1 MQAKLH
7 RWAEADPGRR
17 FDDLFNF
24 VCDPATL
31 LVAFRTGRGH
41 LRCPTIRPHNGF
53 RRCTDI
59 HRRVFRHYS
68 TLSFSQPLPPFPMCT
83 GFPRLEVL
91 RRLRPAPTRSADDE
105 PNPTTRIGYTASGQD
120 QGGSRVHCDSLDEGG
135 AQLYPCG
142 LATTTPQHVA
152 VASRAATHMTAR
164 KFPAPIH
171 WHGCAPRPAHIRQV

>member
-1 MQAKLH
+1 MGSGGA
-7 RWAEADPGRR
+7 P
-17 FDDLFNF
+17 
-24 VCDPATL
+24 TS
-31 LVAFRTGRGH
+31 TGASFGI
-41 LRCPTIRPHNGF
+41 TA
-53 RRCTDI
+53 
-59 HRRVFRHYS
+59 S
-68 TLSFSQPLPPFPMCT
+68 LSFSQPLPPFPMCT

-171 WHGCAPRPAHIRQV
+171 WHGCAPHPAHIRQV